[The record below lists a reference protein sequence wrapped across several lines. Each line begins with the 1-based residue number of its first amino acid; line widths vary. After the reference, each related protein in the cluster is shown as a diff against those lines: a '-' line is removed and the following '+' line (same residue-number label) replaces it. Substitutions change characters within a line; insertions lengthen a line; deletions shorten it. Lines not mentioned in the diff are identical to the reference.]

1 VLFHRK
7 PVWGIPRNMGQRPF
21 KCILVVITVT
31 CLLQGKAGAQNTSNA
46 TRAGAELPD
55 APESG
60 SGIQSSEQ
68 RGSIS
73 GTIVDSQGSGIPN
86 AEVTLRGS
94 EEEGQRVAI
103 SDISGKFVLSDP
115 PAGTFRLTIDAEG
128 LHDFNA
134 GQVVLTAHE
143 VRELPTIVLP
153 IVTARADV
161 TVTASSE
168 QIAQA
173 QVQLA
178 EHQRVLGVI
187 PNFYSSYIW
196 DAAPLT
202 PKLKFHL
209 ALRSA
214 IDPVAFLL
222 AGGVAGIEQAHNTFP
237 GYDSGLGGYA
247 KRYGAAYG
255 DHVIGAMIGRA
266 MLPSLFHQDP
276 RYFYK
281 GKGSTRSRVF
291 YAIEAAV
298 IARGDNGRQQP
309 NYSNLLG
316 NFAAAGI
323 ANLYRSPEDRSASL
337 TFRNGLVIT
346 GTDALG
352 NLIRE
357 FVLRNLTSK
366 VPPFAQGQPEC
377 DRSMPCQ

>member
-1 VLFHRK
+1 
-7 PVWGIPRNMGQRPF
+7 
-21 KCILVVITVT
+21 
-31 CLLQGKAGAQNTSNA
+31 
-46 TRAGAELPD
+46 
-55 APESG
+55 
-60 SGIQSSEQ
+60 
-68 RGSIS
+68 
-73 GTIVDSQGSGIPN
+73 
-86 AEVTLRGS
+86 VTLRGS
-94 EEEGQRVAI
+94 EEAGQRVAI
-103 SDISGKFVLSDP
+103 SDISGKFVLSDL